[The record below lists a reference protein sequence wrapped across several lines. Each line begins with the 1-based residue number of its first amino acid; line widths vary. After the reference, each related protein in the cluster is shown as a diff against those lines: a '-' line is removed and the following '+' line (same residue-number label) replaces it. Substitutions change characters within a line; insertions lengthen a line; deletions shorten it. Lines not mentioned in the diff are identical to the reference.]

1 MAFSGKGHAI
11 MKAVVLVKNAPENSK
26 KEEGEILFPQ
36 LLFHIIPNSR
46 MGNCAYVQWL
56 RKLQEE
62 EGELLKWDLLWSEK
76 CHIRGSV
83 SGPANCFQHIAS
95 KIILGLI

>member
-26 KEEGEILFPQ
+26 KEGGNSISTTSFPYYTEQ
-36 LLFHIIPNSR
+36 SR
-46 MGNCAYVQWL
+46 MGNCAYVQCL
-56 RKLQEE
+56 RKLQE

-83 SGPANCFQHIAS
+83 SGPANCSTLRLTQGGS
-95 KIILGLI
+95 R

>member
-1 MAFSGKGHAI
+1 
-11 MKAVVLVKNAPENSK
+11 
-26 KEEGEILFPQ
+26 
-36 LLFHIIPNSR
+36 

-62 EGELLKWDLLWSEK
+62 EGELLKWNLLWSEK

>member
-11 MKAVVLVKNAPENSK
+11 MKAVLVKNAPENSK
-26 KEEGEILFPQ
+26 KEGEILFPQ

-56 RKLQEE
+56 RKLLE